1 MMKLYYIENNTDIRD
16 VCRMCNKK
24 NQFIIFSGL
33 NRNQKKKY
41 VTQGKKLQGVSENK
55 MKKTES
61 FKFHFHLVLLIG
73 MKIVLFL

>member
-1 MMKLYYIENNTDIRD
+1 MMKLSYIENNTDIRD
-16 VCRMCNKK
+16 VCRMCNKN

-33 NRNQKKKY
+33 NRNKKNIY
-41 VTQGKKLQGVSENK
+41 SPGKKNCRGENK

-73 MKIVLFL
+73 MKIVLFFV